1 MVTIEDVEAA
11 RTVVDRH
18 LRRSP
23 LEHSPHLSRS
33 FDAEIHLK
41 LENTRPTRSFKVRGA
56 LNRISALDAGA
67 RGRGVVTAS
76 GGNHAQGVAYA
87 AYVLG
92 ASATVVMPESVAPSI
107 AEVCR
112 AYGARVVLRGQIY
125 DDTLALAHE
134 IERDEGRAFVHPFED
149 PLVIA
154 GQGTIGLEIL
164 EDLPDVETI
173 LVPAGGGGLLCGIA
187 LAVKE
192 RAKGKVQ
199 IIGVEPEGADNV
211 ARSVAAGR
219 PVSLE
224 APRSTAERLVAKSTG
239 ALNVE
244 LARRYVDRF
253 VTVTDEAIE
262 RAVYEHFDRLSLLVE
277 PSGAATLAALRSG
290 AVQAAGRMVLVVSG
304 GNVPA
309 PTLARILATGAR

>member
-1 MVTIEDVEAA
+1 MVTIDDIDAA
-11 RTVVDRH
+11 RVVIDRH

-23 LEHSPHLSRS
+23 LEHSPALSRALG
-33 FDAEIHLK
+33 AEVHLK

-56 LNRISALDAGA
+56 LNRIASLDQTA
-67 RGRGVVTAS
+67 RDRGVVTAS
-76 GGNHAQGVAYA
+76 GGNHGQGVAYA

-92 ASATVVMPESVAPSI
+92 TSATVVMPEAVAPSI

-112 AYGARVVLRGQIY
+112 SYGARVLLRGQIY

-134 IERDEGRAFVHPFED
+134 IERDEGRTFVHPFED

-164 EDLPDVETI
+164 EDLPDVGTI
-173 LVPAGGGGLLCGIA
+173 IVPAGGGGLICGIA
-187 LAVKE
+187 CAVKE
-192 RAKGKVQ
+192 RATGKVRV
-199 IIGVEPEGADNV
+199 IGVEPEGSDNV

-219 PVSLE
+219 PVSLD
-224 APRSTAERLVAKSTG
+224 APRSIADRLVAKSTG

-244 LARRYVDRF
+244 LARRYVDEF
-253 VTVTDEAIE
+253 VTVSDQGLE
-262 RAVYEHFDRLSLLVE
+262 RAVFEYFDRLSLLVE
-277 PSGAATLAALRSG
+277 PSGAATLAAMRSG
-290 AVQAAGRMVLVVSG
+290 AVRAAGRMVLVVSG

-309 PTLARILATGAR
+309 PMLARILAAGSH